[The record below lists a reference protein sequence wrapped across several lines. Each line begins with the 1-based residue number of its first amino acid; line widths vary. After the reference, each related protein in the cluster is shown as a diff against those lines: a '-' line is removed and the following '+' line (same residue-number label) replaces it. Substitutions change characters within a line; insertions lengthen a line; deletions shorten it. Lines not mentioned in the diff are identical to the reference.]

1 MEMLSKIDEGDEL
14 QEPLTKAMSVAG
26 LTLKLILG
34 CPYVT
39 EFRKFSPEI
48 EVLQNEIAKAIW
60 LLNKKVRFSELN
72 NLQLLLD
79 PNAKLTNRSLRMAI
93 RNMLTEYLLE
103 CSDMDSIPEW
113 LLETL
118 AIINRCSR
126 SAPFRY
132 FSKKEIEKEVE
143 CILSVSAQTKQI
155 VWDLSHEHEF
165 DHDFADSYMEDLEE
179 SDDGDA
185 YAYDDDDDDDVQL
198 ELPEYSTFNS
208 KDLCDQM
215 ESIGETNPIN
225 STPQPSTTKGDCY
238 SPVLTTSR
246 KLKVKLESAEITGMN
261 SVNFCGSAPSSSS
274 LEPKVFNTPKSID
287 GNQNYFGSSR
297 NLGLTDTGSLKMTEN
312 KLAYSSAI
320 SLNGNAVM
328 KQEPTI
334 DSENTP
340 DFVSSSFSCREAN
353 FVNDKQ
359 SKDRRNPYLAIQE
372 ASDETSLV
380 AYRLIGRMLDEFTQ
394 IEGVELDVDELA
406 YLKSNEPNPKKFQ
419 VAREK
424 SSCDKHECGS
434 VLIQL
439 VQQLIPSFPQSGK
452 VRLEELMG
460 SR

>member
-143 CILSVSAQTKQI
+143 CILSVGA
-155 VWDLSHEHEF
+155 
-165 DHDFADSYMEDLEE
+165 
-179 SDDGDA
+179 
-185 YAYDDDDDDDVQL
+185 
-198 ELPEYSTFNS
+198 
-208 KDLCDQM
+208 
-215 ESIGETNPIN
+215 
-225 STPQPSTTKGDCY
+225 
-238 SPVLTTSR
+238 
-246 KLKVKLESAEITGMN
+246 
-261 SVNFCGSAPSSSS
+261 
-274 LEPKVFNTPKSID
+274 
-287 GNQNYFGSSR
+287 
-297 NLGLTDTGSLKMTEN
+297 
-312 KLAYSSAI
+312 
-320 SLNGNAVM
+320 
-328 KQEPTI
+328 
-334 DSENTP
+334 
-340 DFVSSSFSCREAN
+340 
-353 FVNDKQ
+353 
-359 SKDRRNPYLAIQE
+359 
-372 ASDETSLV
+372 
-380 AYRLIGRMLDEFTQ
+380 
-394 IEGVELDVDELA
+394 
-406 YLKSNEPNPKKFQ
+406 
-419 VAREK
+419 
-424 SSCDKHECGS
+424 
-434 VLIQL
+434 
-439 VQQLIPSFPQSGK
+439 
-452 VRLEELMG
+452 
-460 SR
+460 